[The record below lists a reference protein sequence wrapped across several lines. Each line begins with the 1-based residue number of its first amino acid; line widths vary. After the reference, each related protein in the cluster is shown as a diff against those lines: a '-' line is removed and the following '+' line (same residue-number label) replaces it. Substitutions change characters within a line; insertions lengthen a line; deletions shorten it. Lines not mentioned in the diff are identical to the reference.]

1 MYSDIE
7 IALNAAKKPIVEIAQ
22 KLNIDAEALELYGN
36 DKAKLNLNP
45 EDLTTKAENL
55 VLVTSINP
63 TRAGEGKSTI
73 TVGLTDSLQAINK
86 SVIAC
91 LREPSM
97 GPVFGIKG
105 GATGGGYA
113 QVNPM
118 ADINL
123 HFTGDMHAITAANN
137 LIAAAIDN
145 HIHQGNELNIDINNI
160 TFKRV
165 MDMNER
171 SLREV
176 TICQGPAING
186 VERKDGFQ
194 ITVASEVMA
203 ILCLAKD
210 LEDFKTRIGEM
221 IVAYSTSNQPIYV
234 KDLNVVGAVALIM
247 KDAIKPNL
255 IQTLE
260 HAPVLMHGGPFANI
274 AHGCNSLIAT
284 RLGLRLADYVVT
296 EAGFGADLGSEKF
309 IDIKSRMGNLKPKV
323 VVIVATIRALKLH
336 GGADMNNL
344 AAEDLKALEAGLS
357 NLAKHIDTVKQYGV
371 NYLVA
376 INKFATDTEAEIALL
391 ERYCQAQGH
400 NVVLADVWAHGS
412 QGGKELATKVV
423 ELCENSTNA
432 LNYIYESDDSFAQK
446 MQKVITKVYGGKDY
460 QLSENAQKQL
470 TNLENLGLDYL
481 PICMAKTPASLSDNP
496 ELIGAPTDFTIKIDE
511 IRVSNGAGF
520 IVVITGKVMVM
531 PGLGKNAAMYKMDI
545 DNQGNISG
553 LF

>member
-7 IALNAAKKPIVEIAQ
+7 IALNSKKKHITEIAN
-22 KLNIDAEALELYGN
+22 KLNIASEDLELYGN
-36 DKAKLNLNP
+36 DKAKLNINSDELSA
-45 EDLTTKAENL
+45 KAENL

-73 TVGLTDSLQAINK
+73 TVGLTDSLQAIDK
-86 SVIAC
+86 SVVAC

-145 HIHQGNELNIDINNI
+145 HIHQGNELAIDINNI

-210 LEDFKTRIGEM
+210 LNDFKERIGQM
-221 IVAYSTSNQPIYV
+221 IVAYSTKNEPIYV
-234 KDLNVVGAVALIM
+234 RDLNVVGAVALIM
-247 KDAIKPNL
+247 KDALKPNL

-284 RLGLRLADYVVT
+284 RLGLKLADYVVT

-309 IDIKSRMGNLKPKV
+309 IDIKSRMGNLKPKAI
-323 VVIVATIRALKLH
+323 VIVATIRALKLH

-344 AAEDLKALEAGLS
+344 SVEDTKALEAGLA
-357 NLAKHIDTVKQYGV
+357 NLAKHIDTVKKYGV
-371 NYLVA
+371 NYVVA
-376 INKFATDTEAEIALL
+376 INKFATDTEAEIELL
-391 ERYCQAQGH
+391 TKYCADNNH
-400 NVVLADVWAHGS
+400 EVVLANVWEHGS
-412 QGGKELATKVV
+412 KGGIELANKVV
-423 ELCENSTNA
+423 ELCENSTNE
-432 LNYIYESDDSFAQK
+432 LNFIYDGNDPFEEK
-446 MQKVITKVYGGKDY
+446 LNKIITNVYGGNGFT
-460 QLSENAQKQL
+460 LSDNAKKQL
-470 TNLENLGLDYL
+470 ANLQALNLANL
-481 PICMAKTPASLSDNP
+481 PVCMAKTPASLSDNP
-496 ELIGAPTDFTIKIDE
+496 EMIGAPSDFTINIDE

-531 PGLGKNAAMYKMDI
+531 PGLGKNAAMYNMDI
-545 DNQGNISG
+545 DDAGNIKG

>member
-1 MYSDIE
+1 MKTDIE
-7 IALNAAKKPIVEIAQ
+7 IALNSEIKHIKDIAS
-22 KLNIDAEALELYGN
+22 KLNIAPENLEFYSN
-36 DKAKLNLNP
+36 DKAKINLN
-45 EDLTTKAENL
+45 TKKMVNKAENL
-55 VLVTSINP
+55 VLVTAINP

-73 TVGLTDSLQAINK
+73 TVGLTDSLQALNK

-145 HIHQGNELNIDINNI
+145 HIHQDNELAIDINNI

-171 SLREV
+171 SLREI
-176 TICQGPAING
+176 TIAQGPAING
-186 VERKDGFQ
+186 VERRDGFQ
-194 ITVASEVMA
+194 ITVASEIMA
-203 ILCLAKD
+203 VLCLSQD
-210 LEDFKTRIGEM
+210 MEDFKVRVGRIIIG
-221 IVAYSTSNQPIYV
+221 YSTEMQPIYV
-234 KDLNVVGAVALIM
+234 EQLGVVGAVALIM
-247 KDAIKPNL
+247 KDAVKPNL

-284 RLGLRLADYVVT
+284 KMGLKLADYVVT

-309 IDIKSRMGNLKPKV
+309 VDIKARIGNLKPKTI
-323 VVIVATIRALKLH
+323 VIVATIRALKLH
-336 GGADMNNL
+336 GGADVDRL
-344 AAEDLKALEAGLS
+344 ASEDLGALEQGLS

-371 NYLVA
+371 NYVVA
-376 INKFATDTEAEIALL
+376 INKFASDTTAEIELL
-391 ERYCQAQGH
+391 SAYCH
-400 NVVLADVWAHGS
+400 ENNHDVVLANVWEHGS
-412 QGGKELATKVV
+412 QGGIELAQKVI
-423 ELCENSTNA
+423 EQCENATET
-432 LNYIYESDDSFAQK
+432 LNYIYETDDEFEMKLNKIIQN
-446 MQKVITKVYGGKDY
+446 VYGGSGFKLSDLAET
-460 QLSENAQKQL
+460 QLA
-470 TNLENLGLDYL
+470 NLRQHNLANL
-481 PICMAKTPASLSDNP
+481 PVCMAKTPASLSDDP
-496 ELIGAPTDFTIKIDE
+496 LLIGAPSDFTITIDE

-531 PGLGKNAAMYKMDI
+531 PGLGKNAAMYNMDI
-545 DNQGNISG
+545 DQKGKITG

>member
-7 IALNAAKKPIVEIAQ
+7 IALNSKMQHITEIATKLDISADDLELYGKDKA
-22 KLNIDAEALELYGN
+22 KLNIDAE
-36 DKAKLNLNP
+36 KLAN
-45 EDLTTKAENL
+45 KAENL
-55 VLVTSINP
+55 ILVTSINP

-73 TVGLTDSLQAINK
+73 TVGLTDSLQAIDK

-145 HIHQGNELNIDINNI
+145 HIHQGNELSIDLNNI

-210 LEDFKTRIGEM
+210 LNDFKERIGKM
-221 IVAYSTSNQPIYV
+221 IVAYSTTNEPIYV
-234 KDLNVVGAVALIM
+234 QDLNVVGAVALIM
-247 KDAIKPNL
+247 KDALKPNL

-284 RLGLRLADYVVT
+284 RLGLKLADYVVT

-309 IDIKSRMGNLKPKV
+309 IDIKSRMGELKPKA

-336 GGADMNNL
+336 GGAAINELSEENTS
-344 AAEDLKALEAGLS
+344 ALEAGLA

-371 NYLVA
+371 NYVVA
-376 INKFATDTEAEIALL
+376 INKFASDTEAEIKVLTN
-391 ERYCQAQGH
+391 YCNENGH
-400 NVVLADVWAHGS
+400 DVVLANVWEHGS
-412 QGGKELATKVV
+412 QGGLELANKVV
-423 ELCENSTNA
+423 ELCENSTDNV
-432 LNYIYESDDSFAQK
+432 NYIYEMTDSFEEK
-446 MQKVITKVYGGKDY
+446 LNKIITNVYGGNGFE
-460 QLSENAQKQL
+460 LSENAKIQL
-470 TNLENLGLDYL
+470 ANLKNLGLADL

-496 ELIGAPTDFTIKIDE
+496 ELIGAPSDFTINIDE

-531 PGLGKNAAMYKMDI
+531 PGLGKNAAMYNMDI
-545 DNQGNISG
+545 DQDGNIQG

>member
-7 IALNAAKKPIVEIAQ
+7 IALNSKKKHIKEIAA
-22 KLNIDAEALELYGN
+22 KLNIPEEALEMYGN
-36 DKAKLNLNP
+36 DKAKVNLDP
-45 EDLTTKAENL
+45 STLSKKAENL

-73 TVGLTDSLQAINK
+73 TVGLTDSLQASGK
-86 SVIAC
+86 SVVAC

-123 HFTGDMHAITAANN
+123 HFTGDMHAITSANN

-145 HIHQGNELNIDINNI
+145 HIHQGNELDIDLNNI

-165 MDMNER
+165 LDMNER
-171 SLREV
+171 SLREI

-203 ILCLAKD
+203 VLCLASD
-210 LEDFKTRIGEM
+210 MDDFKARIGRM
-221 IVAYSTSNQPIYV
+221 IVAYSQNKKPITV
-234 KDLNVVGAVALIM
+234 EMLGVVGAVALIM

-255 IQTLE
+255 VQTLE

-274 AHGCNSLIAT
+274 AHGCNSLMST
-284 RLGLRLADYVVT
+284 KLGLKLADYVIT

-309 IDIKSRMGNLKPKV
+309 IDIKARMGELKPKAI
-323 VVIVATIRALKLH
+323 VIVATIRALKLH
-336 GGADMNNL
+336 GGADMNEL
-344 AAEDLKALEAGLS
+344 AKEDTVALEKGLE

-371 NYLVA
+371 NYVVA
-376 INKFATDTEAEIALL
+376 INKFATDSEAELALL
-391 ERYCQAQGH
+391 LDYCQANNH
-400 NVVLADVWAHGS
+400 EVVLSNVWEHGS
-412 QGGKELATKVV
+412 KGGAALANKVA
-423 ELCENSTNA
+423 ELCENPTGE
-432 LNYIYESDDSFAQK
+432 LNYIYDLEDEFELKLNKIIQ
-446 MQKVITKVYGGKDY
+446 KVYGGASFI
-460 QLSENAQKQL
+460 LSENAQAQL
-470 TNLENLGLDYL
+470 ANLVNLGLDKL
-481 PICMAKTPASLSDNP
+481 PVCMAKTPASLSDNP
-496 ELIGAPTDFTIKIDE
+496 ELIGAPRDFTINIDE
-511 IRVSNGAGF
+511 IRVSSGAGF

-531 PGLGKNAAMYKMDI
+531 PGLGKNAAMYNMDI
-545 DNQGNISG
+545 DNEGKITG